1 MRPSVIAVT
10 VLTAISGFIAVSV
23 VSLSADESEKLDYTR
38 GVNAQDFIHGEPAV
52 PSDPWTIAAGGRIY
66 DNWFKA
72 LGKKEPKSTHP
83 AYPASGKKA
92 GSTTWRCKECHGWD
106 FKGKDGVYR
115 KGSHFIGIKG
125 IDGAVGMPEEKI
137 RAVIRGTLHGYTA
150 EMISDRDLAR
160 IAAFVSR
167 GQVDMSKYIDLD
179 KRTVIAGNPERGR
192 AVFQTVCAA
201 CHGFD
206 GKLLDWGDGNEHAY
220 VGTEAKAAP
229 DEVLNKILNA
239 HPGVAMANLRA
250 FPIEYAVDV
259 LSYTATLPAQ

>member
-1 MRPSVIAVT
+1 MRPPAIAVT
-10 VLTAISGFIAVSV
+10 ILAAVMGFITVSV
-23 VSLSADESEKLDYTR
+23 ANIFADESEKHDYAH
-38 GVNAQDFIHGEPAV
+38 GAAAQEFIHGEPAI
-52 PSDPWTIAAGGRIY
+52 PSVPWTIAAGGRIY

-72 LGKKEPKSTHP
+72 LDKKEPKSTHP
-83 AYPASGKKA
+83 AYPASGKKS

-106 FKGKDGVYR
+106 FKGKSGGYR
-115 KGSHFIGIKG
+115 NGSHFTGIKG

-137 RAVIRGTLHGYTA
+137 RAVIRGSSHGYTA
-150 EMISDRDLAR
+150 EMIPDRDLAR
-160 IAAFVSR
+160 VAAFVSR

-179 KRTVIAGNPERGR
+179 KRTIIAGNPERGR
-192 AVFQTVCAA
+192 GIFQTVCAA

-206 GKLLDWGDGNEHAY
+206 GKLLDWGDGNKHAY

-239 HPGVAMANLRA
+239 HPGVAMVNFRA

-259 LSYTATLPAQ
+259 LSYAATLPTQ